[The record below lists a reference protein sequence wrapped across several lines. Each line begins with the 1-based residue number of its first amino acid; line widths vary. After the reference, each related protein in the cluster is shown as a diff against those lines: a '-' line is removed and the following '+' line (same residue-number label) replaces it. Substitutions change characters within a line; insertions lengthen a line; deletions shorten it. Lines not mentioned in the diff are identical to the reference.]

1 MLSLC
6 AVEPDGSRCIG
17 DLVGEC
23 PVGNGLGVGG
33 RDETGPEAASR
44 QRRARRGKGS
54 LRNRVVLGPEA
65 ERNSVTLGGADA
77 VWLEDKITTPAA
89 NSNKMVL
96 CESGASKGGS
106 SEDVGEMH
114 YDWFGVKETSSF
126 R

>member
-6 AVEPDGSRCIG
+6 AVEPDGCRGIG
-17 DLVGEC
+17 DLIGEGR
-23 PVGNGLGVGG
+23 VGNSLGVGG
-33 RDETGPEAASR
+33 RDETRPEAIVCK
-44 QRRARRGKGS
+44 RRARSVEGS

-65 ERNSVTLGGADA
+65 ERDSVTLGGADA

-89 NSNKMVL
+89 NGNKMVL
-96 CESGASKGGS
+96 CEGGASKGSS

-114 YDWFGVKETSSF
+114 YDWFVVKETSSF